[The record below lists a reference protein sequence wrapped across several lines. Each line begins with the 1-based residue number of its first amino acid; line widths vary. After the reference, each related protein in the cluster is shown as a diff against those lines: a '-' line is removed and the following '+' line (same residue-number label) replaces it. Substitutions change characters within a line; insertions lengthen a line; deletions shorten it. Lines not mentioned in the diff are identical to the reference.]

1 MTEHQHT
8 VELEVTGEQ
17 IPLLKSLLNQ
27 IELTPSIG
35 RIRIEVESNN
45 PFLKD
50 QHEAAESATR
60 DEESSEEGTTTE
72 EPGSAETAPSAPS
85 QGQGHTT
92 DQLLSADGGASATV
106 SPSEDDLD
114 GPTNESPETNGPEN
128 TGQAARDY
136 LESDLIDRVAE
147 GETVGPDEFRD
158 IISSPLNPDTNKW
171 YVCGLLHQVQGGLTL
186 GQITSMLDDTDW
198 EVSYKSVSA
207 TLSKATSHGWVYRDE
222 KEGSKNL
229 YQLTQLGRDYMNA
242 KTAQTPGYAMKEA
255 TEIVR
260 GDDG

>member
-50 QHEAAESATR
+50 QHEATESGTSTE
-60 DEESSEEGTTTE
+60 DGTTTE
-72 EPGSAETAPSAPS
+72 GPESTETSPSGPS
-85 QGQGHTT
+85 QGERHTT
-92 DQLLSADGGASATV
+92 DQLLSADGGASATAA
-106 SPSEDDLD
+106 PSEGNLD
-114 GPTNESPETNGPEN
+114 GPTNEPPVTNRPEN

-260 GDDG
+260 GDDE